1 MAFNF
6 LGFTIGKT
14 NRAEVPIN
22 TSTEIIRIGGTTKIL
37 PLDYHSWYREN
48 PFVFWAVE
56 ERAKAISN
64 AKFYYLVD
72 GERTQNEIT
81 EKLNSPNKWQSKQ
94 DFLRQDLTF
103 QSLFGTGYWYSNK
116 LRPSKTFIE
125 SELINIDASKLE
137 FLNSQGQEIKDDYIY
152 NTLRFQNED
161 IRIYFKNHLGNK
173 VELNKEL
180 LLPFFDTSTF
190 TNPYYSKSRLES
202 LLYVVSNSQAA
213 LESQNTFLSSP
224 GGIGAWVSRKKNDT
238 LGSIPLTESERSAV
252 ERDLQNNYGSL
263 SGQKNIQIVGHDMDY
278 VSTLPKIS
286 DLKLNETLQQ
296 MGVFIFGT
304 FGLPKELFSGLLEGS
319 TFENQK
325 EAYKR
330 FLETEAQ
337 NTIDNR
343 VNSLN
348 TYLGYKGDD
357 RLIASFDHLPVFQ
370 ENEKERAE
378 VNRIQSE
385 IIEKDKAVWDDWLN
399 RNLVTEQQYKQKFEL

>member
-1 MAFNF
+1 MAFSIF
-6 LGFTIGKT
+6 GFKFGAS

-22 TSTEIIRIGGTTKIL
+22 TSTQIIQFGRKSKV
-37 PLDYHSWYREN
+37 LDLDFHKWYREN

-56 ERAKAISN
+56 ERNKAVSN
-64 AKFYYLVD
+64 ANFYFLVN
-72 GERTQNEIT
+72 GERTQNEVT
-81 EKLNSPNKWQSKQ
+81 EKLNAPNKWQSKQ
-94 DFLRQDLTF
+94 DFLRQDLTY
-103 QSLFGTGYWYSNK
+103 QSLFGTGYWYINK
-116 LRPSKTFIE
+116 LRPSKTFFE
-125 SELINIDASKLE
+125 SDLLNIDASKLE

-213 LESQNTFLSSP
+213 LESQNTFLSNP

-238 LGSIPLTESERSAV
+238 LGSTPLTEIERSSV
-252 ERDLQNNYGSL
+252 ERDLQNEYGTL
-263 SGQKNIQIVGHDMDY
+263 DGQKNIQLIGHDMDY
-278 VSTLPKIS
+278 ISTIPKIS

-348 TYLGYKGDD
+348 TYLGYTGEN

-378 VNRIQSE
+378 VNKINAES
-385 IIEKDKAVWDDWLN
+385 IEKEKAVWDDWLN